1 MTVQAGVLV
10 YAVVSYVLAHL
21 FWRYV
26 LGIPMLPPD
35 FPANVIVFLV
45 GGIPAIP
52 FAYLVARFLLR
63 ARAP

>member
-1 MTVQAGVLV
+1 MTAQERVLVV

-21 FWRYV
+21 FWRY

-45 GGIPAIP
+45 GGVVALPL
-52 FAYLVARFLLR
+52 AYLVARFLLR